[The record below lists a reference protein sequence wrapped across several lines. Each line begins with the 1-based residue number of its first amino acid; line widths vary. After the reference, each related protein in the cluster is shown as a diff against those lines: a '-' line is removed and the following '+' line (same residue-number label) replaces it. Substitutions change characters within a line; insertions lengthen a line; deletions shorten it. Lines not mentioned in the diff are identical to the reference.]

1 MSQSAKVIKADY
13 YEVLGVAR
21 SASDQELKVAY
32 RKLAMQFHPDRNPG
46 NHQAEEKFKEC
57 SEAYQVLSDAEKRAA
72 YDRYGHAAFSAGGP
86 GAGGFGGSPFG
97 GAQDLGDIFGDL
109 FGEMFN
115 MGGGGSRKAS
125 RVQRGRD
132 LRYDLSL
139 EFEEAV
145 FGVEK
150 EITIRR
156 SEVCA
161 DCQGSGAAKGK
172 GPVTCTQCGGRGQQ
186 RFQQGFF
193 TVARTCSVCGGT
205 GTLIVDPCKTCQG
218 ETRVAKEHKI
228 LVKVPAGVEQETRI
242 RYQSEG
248 EAGRFGGPAGDLYV
262 VLEVKE
268 HKFFERDGDDL
279 HCVMP
284 ISFPQAAL
292 GTDVEIPTLEG
303 PESLRV
309 PEGTQSGREFRLRG
323 KGVPHLNSR
332 GKGDLIVR
340 IDVQTPTKLS
350 KQQKELLRQLAET
363 MPVENAPH
371 SSGVFEKV
379 KEIFS

>member
-1 MSQSAKVIKADY
+1 MTKIDF
-13 YEVLGVAR
+13 YEVLGVSR
-21 SASDQELKVAY
+21 DASDQELKTAY
-32 RKLAMQFHPDRNPG
+32 RRLAMQYHPDRNPG
-46 NHQAEEKFKEC
+46 DPAAEEKFKEC
-57 SEAYQVLSDAEKRAA
+57 SEAYQVLSDSDKRAA
-72 YDRYGHAAFSAGGP
+72 YDRYGHAAFSGGGP
-86 GAGGFGGSPFG
+86 GAGFNGSPFG
-97 GAQDLGDIFGDL
+97 GQDLGDIFGDL

-115 MGGGGSRKAS
+115 MGGSRKAS

-156 SEVCA
+156 SETCA
-161 DCQGSGAAKGK
+161 ECRGTGAAKGK

-193 TVARTCSVCGGT
+193 SVARTCSVCGGT
-205 GTLIVDPCKTCQG
+205 GTLIVDACKVCYG
-218 ETRVAKEHKI
+218 ETYLEREHTI
-228 LVKVPAGVEQETRI
+228 LVKVPAGVEQDTRI
-242 RYQSEG
+242 RYQGEG

-262 VLEVKE
+262 VLNVKP

-292 GTDVEIPTLEG
+292 GTELEIGTLEG
-303 PESLRV
+303 PETLRI
-309 PEGTQSGREFRLRG
+309 PEGTQNGREFRLRG
-323 KGVPHLNSR
+323 KGVPHLNQR

-340 IDVQTPTKLS
+340 INVLTPTKLT
-350 KQQKELLRQLAET
+350 KQQKELLRQLGET
-363 MPVENAPH
+363 MPIDNAPH